1 MTPEA
6 KAAATEIYRGHDV
19 KLTDGTWVAVN
30 ADGNTVAEARSREQ
44 LYEAVDAHKRAQ
56 RAVAA

>member
-1 MTPEA
+1 
-6 KAAATEIYRGHDV
+6 
-19 KLTDGTWVAVN
+19 VN